1 MTETSPNPN
10 DYQRASM
17 LILLFRFR
25 GSRKLVASR
34 LMEGQDFWA
43 ELKLF
48 LPILE
53 KHYKGHEVSMVEI
66 VSYQAG
72 GFYYDPWRDG
82 LEYTQLYQTENL
94 ASPEPKSDSTN
105 EVPNRYSG
113 VPEPI

>member
-1 MTETSPNPN
+1 
-10 DYQRASM
+10 M

-72 GFYYDPWRDG
+72 GFYYDPWREG
-82 LEYTQLYQTENL
+82 LEYTQLFQADNL
-94 ASPEPKSDSTN
+94 VPPEQKNGSTN
-105 EVPNRYSG
+105 EAPDRYNG
-113 VPEPI
+113 APEPI